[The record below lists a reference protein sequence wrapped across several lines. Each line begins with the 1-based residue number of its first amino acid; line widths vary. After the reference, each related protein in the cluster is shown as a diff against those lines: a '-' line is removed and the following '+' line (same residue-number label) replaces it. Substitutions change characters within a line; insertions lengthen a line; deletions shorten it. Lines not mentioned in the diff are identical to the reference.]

1 MNVGKVN
8 PKIDLDAVCLGKDSS
23 CIDFSTIEKPIHRAL
38 IKEIAALK
46 QSAKKAGFDLRLAS
60 GYRSFERQ
68 LKIWNEKA
76 NGLRPVLDKNEVPLD
91 VKHLTKK
98 ELMFAILRWSAL
110 PGASRHHW
118 GTDFDIY
125 DASSID
131 DAYPL
136 QLTVSETINDGPF
149 VRFYRWLA
157 EELKNNQTF
166 FRPYENDLGGVAPE
180 PWHLSC
186 RGAAIIFQT
195 HFTVELLRKNIE
207 KSDMALKS
215 EVLVH
220 LDEVFERFIKV
231 NKD

>member
-8 PKIDLDAVCLGKDSS
+8 QKIDLDAVCLGKDSS
-23 CIDFSTIEKPIHRAL
+23 CIDFGAIEKPIHRDL

-46 QSAKKAGFDLRLAS
+46 QSAKKAGFDLRIAS
-60 GYRSFERQ
+60 GYRGFDQQ

-76 NGLRPVLDKNEVPLD
+76 NGLRPVLDENEAPFDIAALS
-91 VKHLTKK
+91 KK

-131 DAYPL
+131 EKYRV

-149 VRFYRWLA
+149 VRFYQWLTQ
-157 EELKNNQTF
+157 ELKNNQVF
-166 FRPYENDLGGVAPE
+166 LRPYENDLGGVAPE

-186 RGAAIIFQT
+186 SAVAKVFQDHLT
-195 HFTVELLRKNIE
+195 LDLLKKNIE

-215 EVLVH
+215 EVLAH
-220 LDEVFERFIKV
+220 LDEVFERFVKV
-231 NKD
+231 RQY

>member
-8 PKIDLDAVCLGKDSS
+8 QKIDLDAVCIGKDSS
-23 CIDFSTIEKPIHRAL
+23 CIDFSAIEKPIHRDL

-60 GYRSFERQ
+60 GYRGFDQQ

-76 NGLRPVLDKNEVPLD
+76 NGVRPVLDKNEEPIDITALS
-91 VKHLTKK
+91 KK

-131 DAYPL
+131 ETYRL

-149 VRFYRWLA
+149 TDFYRWMAL
-157 EELKNNQTF
+157 ELKDNQVF

-186 RGAAIIFQT
+186 RALAEIYQKN
-195 HFTVELLRKNIE
+195 FTVELLRKNIE
-207 KSDMALKS
+207 KSDIALKS
-215 EVLVH
+215 EVLMY
-220 LDEVFERFIKV
+220 LDDIFDRFIKV
-231 NKD
+231 KQN